1 MRQDDT
7 GERSKEQTKKQN
19 LFRCFIALNN
29 TSNGN
34 MPVDRLTLIYLLAT
48 KVISVHSTARLKSFS
63 NYSKISG
70 WRTRIPSCSPLP
82 SSFSL
87 IALTASINHVAYSH
101 CEMNNQVMKI
111 NSQVIAY
118 LNQSLVFPD
127 TTTQGYEL
135 IACCFPPRSS
145 PQLKNFMALK
155 YLSKTKSFCP
165 HITQNGE
172 KKKAIY
178 T

>member
-1 MRQDDT
+1 MRPDLQIAKEAFIYCLGLKMRQDDT

-87 IALTASINHVAYSH
+87 IALTASINHIAYSH
-101 CEMNNQVMKI
+101 CEMNN
-111 NSQVIAY
+111 
-118 LNQSLVFPD
+118 
-127 TTTQGYEL
+127 
-135 IACCFPPRSS
+135 
-145 PQLKNFMALK
+145 
-155 YLSKTKSFCP
+155 
-165 HITQNGE
+165 
-172 KKKAIY
+172 
-178 T
+178 

>member
-1 MRQDDT
+1 MRPDLQMAKEAFIYWLGLKMRQDDT

-87 IALTASINHVAYSH
+87 IALTAYINHIAYS
-101 CEMNNQVMKI
+101 
-111 NSQVIAY
+111 
-118 LNQSLVFPD
+118 
-127 TTTQGYEL
+127 
-135 IACCFPPRSS
+135 R
-145 PQLKNFMALK
+145 
-155 YLSKTKSFCP
+155 
-165 HITQNGE
+165 
-172 KKKAIY
+172 
-178 T
+178 